1 VAIRVL
7 IRGETMGGVRKQIS
21 VYLDSDNQRVID
33 QLPTGQR
40 NKAINEALRAYSAT
54 KGAYQELMDPGVMLA
69 ALANTEAR
77 LTALE
82 VGGNISSGSNVLVDL
97 TNLRDEVLKQ
107 GEYLESRIDNLA
119 NDIRVIMATK

>member
-1 VAIRVL
+1 
-7 IRGETMGGVRKQIS
+7 MGGVRKQIS

-54 KGAYQELMDPGVMLA
+54 KGAYQELMDPVVMLA
-69 ALANTEAR
+69 DLANTEAR